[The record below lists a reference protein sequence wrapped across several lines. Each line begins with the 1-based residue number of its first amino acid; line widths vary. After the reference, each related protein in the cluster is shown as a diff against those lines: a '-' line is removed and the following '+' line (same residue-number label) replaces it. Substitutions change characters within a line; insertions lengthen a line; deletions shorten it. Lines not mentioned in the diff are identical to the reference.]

1 MDGPPLPLTVGAA
14 SSARA
19 GHSGPL
25 RGVQTSCDP
34 SYSSQAGWGWQLWPL
49 ERLPAGCRPMRRE
62 AWQAPNG
69 LAADAATRALA
80 AWGSSLRGS
89 FSVACPSSTDSS
101 DGGHVV
107 GIAQH
112 PCRMQGKRMPSAHAG
127 APASTVLS
135 EKTGRKGPRG
145 PLLMGSV
152 RPPWSHLRSLSAL
165 PPGPELL
172 PLTRLPVIPQLPSK
186 RRVYGCTHR

>member
-1 MDGPPLPLTVGAA
+1 MQKCRPGFAIPAHSTKNPARDTCNDYGTAEALPRPSRWGVMDGPPLPLTVGAA

-145 PLLMGSV
+145 
-152 RPPWSHLRSLSAL
+152 HF
-165 PPGPELL
+165 
-172 PLTRLPVIPQLPSK
+172 
-186 RRVYGCTHR
+186 